1 MTIFLSFPLITLGFY
16 LASLLLAE
24 NSGKAIHLSYEDN
37 LKLIAFKQQASLG
50 PFNTK
55 DAPAL
60 GVLDVIGR
68 DRQQHWQL
76 LGDITREQA
85 MEGFIDLLDTMCSAF
100 RPYIEAVRQNR
111 DETLKAELRRME
123 QEKEAQQKREREQQE
138 MLEEGYKEELQ
149 RRQLQDA
156 LNKQTYQQFKVN
168 FQSIF
173 VKTPTINAH
182 PGGYVRPSLNMQV
195 TSPIEIWCGKS
206 D

>member
-1 MTIFLSFPLITLGFY
+1 MTNFFRFPLITLGFY

-37 LKLIAFKQQASLG
+37 LKLVAFKQQASLG
-50 PFNTK
+50 PFNIK

-173 VKTPTINAH
+173 LMRV
-182 PGGYVRPSLNMQV
+182 VRSSLNVPV
-195 TSPIEIWCGKS
+195 TNPIEFRFRKY

>member
-1 MTIFLSFPLITLGFY
+1 MTNFFRFPLITLGFY

-37 LKLIAFKQQASLG
+37 LKLVAFKQQASLG
-50 PFNTK
+50 PFNIK

-173 VKTPTINAH
+173 LMRVCAVISQCA
-182 PGGYVRPSLNMQV
+182 GYQSN
-195 TSPIEIWCGKS
+195 
-206 D
+206 

>member
-1 MTIFLSFPLITLGFY
+1 MTNFFRFPLITLGFY

-37 LKLIAFKQQASLG
+37 LKLVAFKQQASLG
-50 PFNTK
+50 PFNIK

-173 VKTPTINAH
+173 LMWV
-182 PGGYVRPSLNMQV
+182 VRSSLNVPV
-195 TSPIEIWCGKS
+195 TNPIEFRFRKY

>member
-1 MTIFLSFPLITLGFY
+1 MTNFFRFPLITLGFY

-37 LKLIAFKQQASLG
+37 LKLVAFKQQASLG
-50 PFNTK
+50 PFNIK

-111 DETLKAELRRME
+111 DETLKAELCRME

-173 VKTPTINAH
+173 LMRV
-182 PGGYVRPSLNMQV
+182 VRSSLNVPV
-195 TSPIEIWCGKS
+195 TNPIEFRFRKY